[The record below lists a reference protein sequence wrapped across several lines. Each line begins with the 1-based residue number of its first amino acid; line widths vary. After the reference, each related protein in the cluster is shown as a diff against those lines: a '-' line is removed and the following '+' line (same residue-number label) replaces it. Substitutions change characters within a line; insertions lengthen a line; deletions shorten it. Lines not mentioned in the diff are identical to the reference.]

1 MKKDLKKANEYYEN
15 KKESWKNKQE
25 TSIKNYLT
33 KKRIKREYGRNRCK
47 NMSEKENQ
55 ILKEYQKTIVKQKN

>member
-55 ILKEYQKTIVKQKN
+55 ILKEYQKAIVKQKN